1 MINSIYWS
9 RYDMSSQVTARNLL
23 IEQIQLLLGSQMVD
37 IELDVEHIE
46 LGITV
51 GIQKLRQQSDGANLE
66 KDIFLHL
73 TRDITEYTLP
83 EEVQEVRRLYRRG
96 VGAYTNGGV
105 NFDPVDAAFYN
116 IYLLQPNRSGGLATW
131 DFYNEYL
138 ETVERVF
145 ASQLNFTWDVNNHLL
160 TIIRRP
166 TADEDVS
173 VRVYARKSDD
183 DIIIDPYT
191 GPWLRSYGTAYSKY
205 MLGEARSKFPAGFPG
220 PNGNVTLNGDTLK
233 REAQVEIDKLE
244 KQLQNL
250 ITSGDGYSFV
260 IG

>member
-1 MINSIYWS
+1 
-9 RYDMSSQVTARNLL
+9 MSAQITPKVLL
-23 IEQIQLLLGSQMVD
+23 KKQIELLLGSQMVD
-37 IELDVEHIE
+37 VELDSEHINLAIG
-46 LGITV
+46 LGLL
-51 GIQKLRQQSDGANLE
+51 KLRQQSDGALLE

-131 DFYNEYL
+131 DMYNGYL

-145 ASQLNFTWDVNNHLL
+145 ASQLNFTWDVNQHKL

-166 TADEDVS
+166 TADEEVG
-173 VRVYARKSDD
+173 VRVYVRKSEDD
-183 DIIIDPYT
+183 MINDPYT
-191 GPWLRSYGTAYSKY
+191 GPWLIAYSTAKAKY
-205 MLGEARSKFPAGFPG
+205 MLGEARDKFPGGFPG
-220 PNGNVTLNGDTLK
+220 PSGTVTLNGATLK
-233 REAQVEIDKLE
+233 QEAQVEIDKLE
-244 KQLQNL
+244 KELLNMV
-250 ITSGDGYSFV
+250 TAGDGYSFI

>member
-1 MINSIYWS
+1 
-9 RYDMSSQVTARNLL
+9 MSAQVTTINLL
-23 IEQIQLLLGSQMVD
+23 IKQIELALGAQMVD
-37 IELDVEHIE
+37 VELDIDHLNLAI
-46 LGITV
+46 II
-51 GIQKLRQQSDGANLE
+51 GIQKLRQQSDGSLLE

-131 DFYNEYL
+131 DMYNQFL
-138 ETVERVF
+138 ETTERVF
-145 ASQLNFTWDVNNHLL
+145 ASQINFTWDVNQHKL

-166 TADEDVS
+166 TADEEVS
-173 VRVYARKSDD
+173 VRVYVRKSED
-183 DIIIDPYT
+183 DIIDDPYT
-191 GPWLRSYGTAYSKY
+191 GPWLRSYSTAYSKY
-205 MLGEARSKFPAGFPG
+205 MLGEARDKFPSGFPG
-220 PNGNVTLNGDTLK
+220 PNGNVMLNGATIK
-233 REAQVEIDKLE
+233 QEAQAEIEKLE
-244 KQLQNL
+244 KQLLDL
-250 ITSGDGYSFV
+250 ITSGEGYAFV